1 MSNLDTTVIICC
13 AGMGTRLGIGTTK
26 ALLHIDGKPLIIHQ
40 LEALKDFDDIRIVVG
55 YQAKK
60 IIDVVNAY
68 RKDIMFAFNNDFK
81 ITGTAASL
89 TKALIN
95 TKKYVLTLDGDVLI
109 KPSDFKRILDERGEF
124 IAISQ
129 KNSTEP
135 ILVNVDNDKVV
146 HFCDNGNFEW
156 DGIIKIKSNKVL
168 RGNGHVYEIV
178 EKILPIRSILV
189 HSRNIDTPEDYENTI
204 EWVKNGYIK

>member
-60 IIDVVNAY
+60 VIDVVNAY

-81 ITGTAASL
+81 ITGTASSL

-109 KPSDFKRILDERGEF
+109 EPSDFKRILDERGEF
-124 IAISQ
+124 IAISK

-204 EWVKNGYIK
+204 EWVKNGYI